1 MNDFETRLAGRLH
14 DLATGETG
22 TPPTQSLLV
31 RGRQARH
38 RRRIAV
44 TGFATAVVVAAG
56 AVTAAVSSASSPPL
70 AEETAAVRLA
80 AAVATSDNTSYR
92 VKVRVGANITEG
104 AFDPATQTGY
114 LNSAAPGDGV
124 VYQERLI
131 NGVRFVSSSGSRDV
145 WKQYPDTHDRL
156 AYDKALNSAASA
168 SAAPEALF
176 EALTQAGAV
185 ITKSGAGFHFEV
197 TIDGDLPVTLVGDV
211 TVGADN
217 RIAAVAYEET
227 LHFEK
232 NGHTE
237 VSTES
242 VTVELSEYGTPVTV
256 EQPANVV
263 VVK

>member
-14 DLATGETG
+14 DLAASETG
-22 TPPTQSLLV
+22 TPPTPSLLV

-56 AVTAAVSSASSPPL
+56 AVTAAVSSPSPSGPP
-70 AEETAAVRLA
+70 AGETAAVRLA
-80 AAVATSDNTSYR
+80 AAVATSDDTSYR
-92 VKVRVGANITEG
+92 VKVMVGANITEG
-104 AFDPATQTGY
+104 AFDPATRTGY

-168 SAAPEALF
+168 SAAPETLF

-185 ITKSGAGFHFEV
+185 ITKSGTGFHFEV
-197 TIDGDLPVTLVGDV
+197 AGLVGDV

-217 RIAAVAYEET
+217 RIASVAYEET
-227 LHFEK
+227 LRFEK
-232 NGHTE
+232 KGHIE